1 MHPDTQQRLRQRHA
15 AILAHPLHPCDLQAC
30 PEEWA
35 ALLDTLCQCLQAVTD
50 QGNGPQLVA
59 ARITRGDDGLLRW
72 QSGRPNDYQAGLI
85 DMARA
90 ASALWPPG
98 TAYTCT

>member
-1 MHPDTQQRLRQRHA
+1 MHPDTEHRLRQRHA
-15 AILAHPLHPCDLQAC
+15 AILAHPQHPCDLQAC

-59 ARITRGDDGLLRW
+59 ARVTRGEDGLLRW

-90 ASALWPPG
+90 FSALRPADAPH
-98 TAYTCT
+98 TRT